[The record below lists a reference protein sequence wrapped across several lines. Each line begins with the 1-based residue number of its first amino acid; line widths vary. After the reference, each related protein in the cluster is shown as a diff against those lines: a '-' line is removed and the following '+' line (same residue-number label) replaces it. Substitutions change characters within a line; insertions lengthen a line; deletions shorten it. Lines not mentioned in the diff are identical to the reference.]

1 MRKLAAA
8 LTGFTF
14 LFFVSLIART
24 VYAAPYG
31 LGRASDAYETKDSAN
46 TYAIEKSITPDIGRA
61 SDAYDIGDYVTAY
74 THYKALAEQGNAMAQ
89 FNLAIMYKK
98 GRGVP
103 KDYTKAVEW
112 FRKAADQGD
121 ALAKYQ
127 LGKMYLS
134 GHGVRQNDAEAFKW
148 IEGSAELGYSK
159 AQYHTGVMYKLGQG
173 VPENK
178 VLAYMWFSVA
188 ISRSYHPENRN
199 ATIARHAIAAK
210 MTSAEIAEAQRLAQE
225 WAPKKER

>member
-1 MRKLAAA
+1 MRKLAAV

-14 LFFVSLIART
+14 LFNVVLIART
-24 VYAAPYG
+24 VYADPHDLY
-31 LGRASDAYETKDSAN
+31 RANDAYETKDSAN
-46 TYAIEKSITPDIGRA
+46 TYALEKSLTPDFGRA
-61 SDAYDIGDYVTAY
+61 SDAYDIGDYATAY
-74 THYKALAEQGNAMAQ
+74 THYKALAEQGNAIAQ

-148 IEGSAELGYSK
+148 IQGSAELGYSK

-188 ISRSYHPENRN
+188 VSRSYYPENRK
-199 ATIARHAIAAK
+199 ATIARRTVADK
-210 MTSAEIAEAQRLAQE
+210 MTPAEIAEAQRLAQE